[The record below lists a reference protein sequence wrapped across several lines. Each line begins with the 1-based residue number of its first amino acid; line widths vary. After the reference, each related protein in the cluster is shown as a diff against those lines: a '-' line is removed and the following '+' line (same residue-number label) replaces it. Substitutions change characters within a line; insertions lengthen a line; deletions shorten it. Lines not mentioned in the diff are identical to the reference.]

1 MTEQYA
7 TENRYTPAAFPTLT
21 TDTPVLHDVAGPAPI
36 MPKMPD
42 PHLPEKIEQ
51 KTNPAPAS
59 PAPVAPQPDPRPQ
72 PAAPAPVTGQNPS
85 STGDPN
91 TTLAQLGLRATG
103 QPAPPAPG
111 GVEDLTA
118 VLAAGKPSPG
128 QTLTLPSGNT
138 TITTGANNTT
148 IIGTTDPTTGHNKT
162 DILDQNG
169 LVIATAESDIV
180 LGTGGLSRDTTITS
194 IGGAVTQVRSV
205 DDGYGY
211 ITTWTAN
218 PDGSHSVRYA
228 DGTVVKEHAPGSN
241 TPDEVVQLDP
251 DGLSGHV
258 TEYNRDGTTNEAD
271 FHPGVLGAPVTDI
284 TKPDGSKIQ
293 VATVPGHTNGAPY
306 SIITNPDH
314 TRVVL
319 QPDGTTVPIDR
330 YNDMIGGP
338 NYGNQFDPLT
348 GTWRSDPVTA
358 RGPILTAPDGTSTQD
373 WTFRNRQGEQRTAT
387 ATFDKNGNLT
397 ALQSGDYT
405 GFDSSAFKTVDG
417 ITVPTWSGHADAGN
431 VKDDTRLYWDAIL
444 SVSGLPE
451 IGYRAGLAIGTRL
464 IARELAAKG
473 VSEAGIQLAT
483 SQLVTRGGTSFTG
496 IVGAARDAASTTP
509 QFGAGASSRW
519 WQFATRY
526 RSATLAPERDAM
538 LSAQG
543 GARHNATQFQS
554 TVESILSRATVPGLP
569 DGIVSRINQISEAV
583 QIRLG
588 QIFRRPSGQ
597 NHLGSAAT
605 KAASENSNV
614 ISNARKWIEE
624 RPDKFDLK
632 YSKPELDEIINE
644 SRQLGLS
651 AREIHDLITAGSR
664 IAKPITFPGLKEQI
678 TNWATIVKPR
688 GFPYKFGDAQEFR
701 QFSIELRSALETRGA
716 PAEDVVIQGSSL
728 RKPSAADIDIAV
740 FVDRDRFDRIL
751 VDRFDG
757 RIATRPGPNKPAEP
771 ISLAGLSHDQL
782 TELARNIM
790 SDQSVYN
797 GQAKT
802 FGNAMTNGTI
812 SSKSDILKPLK
823 DARKEISMKYPD
835 KNIEAISIQMRD
847 GAFDTRPNLP
857 IN

>member
-1 MTEQYA
+1 MTSPQGQGRVFNFSVRNAAEAVAKFGRIRAAQDMTEQYA

-91 TTLAQLGLRATG
+91 TTLAQLGLGATG

-118 VLAAGKPSPG
+118 VLAAGEPSPG

-148 IIGTTDPTTGHNKT
+148 IIGRTDPTTGHNKT
-162 DILDQNG
+162 DVLDQNG

-205 DDGYGY
+205 DDGYGHL
-211 ITTWTAN
+211 TTWTAN

-258 TEYNRDGTTNEAD
+258 TEYNRDGTTTEAD

-306 SIITNPDH
+306 SIITGPDH
-314 TRVVL
+314 TRVVY

-348 GTWRSDPVTA
+348 GTWRTDPVTA
-358 RGPILTAPDGTSTQD
+358 RGPITTAPDGTSTQE
-373 WTFRNRQGEQRTAT
+373 WTYKNRKGEQRTAT
-387 ATFDKNGNLT
+387 ATFDKSNNLT

-405 GFDSSAFKTVDG
+405 GFDTTTFQTIDG
-417 ITVPTWSGHADAGN
+417 ITVPAWSGHADAGN
-431 VKDDTRLYWDAIL
+431 VTDDSRLYWDAIL
-444 SVSGLPE
+444 TVSGLPQL
-451 IGYRAGLAIGTRL
+451 GYRAGLAIGARL

-483 SQLVTRGGTSFTG
+483 SQLVTRGATSFAGVAGTG
-496 IVGAARDAASTTP
+496 VHGYGDLLRENLPNVGRPTASSSVVGSTDFSAGQGLRTAMTSLANSGWQTARDLPGQVLSWKASIGQSTNVAVRNAMASLGAPMPAAVGGYGQIP
-509 QFGAGASSRW
+509 WQFFERSISSSSAQAALQAEKASGSFASFFASSNSGAGGVSLGQRLLGALRRPKGIGGDDELIS
-519 WQFATRY
+519 FFHGTTR
-526 RSATLAPERDAM
+526 
-538 LSAQG
+538 G
-543 GARHNATQFQS
+543 GAQNI
-554 TVESILSRATVPGLP
+554 ESEGIRIIPGNPGTKDFGPGFYTTRDLEEAINWAQIAANRSRGDVPEILKFEILARDFEQLNRRSFSNSVDWSRF
-569 DGIVSRINQISEAV
+569 IEY
-583 QIRLG
+583 
-588 QIFRRPSGQ
+588 FRRTADPKWHEFDVVEGPRLSNLREFKRGEAPIGSGQ
-597 NHLGSAAT
+597 QTSWHTDRALALL
-605 KAASENSNV
+605 
-614 ISNARKWIEE
+614 W
-624 RPDKFDLK
+624 
-632 YSKPELDEIINE
+632 
-644 SRQLGLS
+644 Q
-651 AREIHDLITAGSR
+651 
-664 IAKPITFPGLKEQI
+664 GLK
-678 TNWATIVKPR
+678 
-688 GFPYKFGDAQEFR
+688 
-701 QFSIELRSALETRGA
+701 
-716 PAEDVVIQGSSL
+716 
-728 RKPSAADIDIAV
+728 
-740 FVDRDRFDRIL
+740 
-751 VDRFDG
+751 
-757 RIATRPGPNKPAEP
+757 
-771 ISLAGLSHDQL
+771 
-782 TELARNIM
+782 
-790 SDQSVYN
+790 
-797 GQAKT
+797 
-802 FGNAMTNGTI
+802 
-812 SSKSDILKPLK
+812 
-823 DARKEISMKYPD
+823 KEWP
-835 KNIEAISIQMRD
+835 
-847 GAFDTRPNLP
+847 
-857 IN
+857 